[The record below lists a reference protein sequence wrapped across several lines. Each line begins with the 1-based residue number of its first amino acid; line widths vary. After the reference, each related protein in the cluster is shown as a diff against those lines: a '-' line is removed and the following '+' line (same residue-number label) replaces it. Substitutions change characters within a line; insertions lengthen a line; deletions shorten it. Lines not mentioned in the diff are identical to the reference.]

1 MRRLGAPV
9 LVLFAFALAVGPP
22 LLAEEVKID
31 SDAFSGLEARPIG
44 PAAMGGRISAIDA
57 VAGERLTIWV
67 GAAAGGVWKSDDA
80 GLTFKPVFDRQPQS
94 IGALMVDPSDPKTV
108 WVGTGESAVRNSVSV
123 GAGVFRTTDAGDTWE
138 KLGLEGTERI
148 AHVAVSPK
156 DGKTVFVCATGAL
169 WNDSPERG
177 VYRTVDGG
185 KTWEKVLH
193 VDAKT
198 GCADLAMDPQDPRI
212 LYAGMWQ
219 FRRTP
224 SFFTSGGPGS
234 GVWKSTDGG
243 STWRKVTKGLPAG
256 DLGRIGLD
264 VSPARP
270 SVVYAVVESMRTAI
284 FRSDD
289 LGESWTETN
298 SSGNVQA
305 RPFYFARVV
314 ADPKDVDRVYKPGF
328 FLTVSADGGKTFQS
342 ASGGLLGMST
352 HPDHHALWINPKNPR
367 ELVLGTDGGVYIS
380 PDRGGHWRFVSALP
394 VSQYYH
400 VSVDGDVPYNVYGGL
415 QDNGTWYGPSTVP
428 GGIYSRHWK
437 VIGYGDGF
445 WTFVDP
451 TDPDI
456 VYVEYQGGHLMR
468 TRKSTGE
475 TKEIPPYPAAGEPK
489 LRFNWNTPIHLSP
502 TAPGVLYYGSQ
513 FVHRSTDRGE
523 SWERISPDLT
533 TNDPAKQRQEDSGGL
548 TIDNSTAENHCT
560 IFAIAESPVNPS
572 VIWAGTDD
580 GNVQVTRDG
589 GKSWTNVAKNVPG
602 LPASTWVSSV
612 APSHFAEGTA
622 YVTFDGHMTGDMKT
636 WVYRTTDFGRSWTAL
651 ATADLR
657 GFAHVVKEDP
667 VEPKLVFVGTESGL
681 FVSVDGGSAWAQFTG
696 GLPDVPV
703 RDVAIHP
710 RDGDLVVATHG
721 RGLFVI
727 DDLTPLRNL
736 TPRILESEVAL
747 LPSRPAVLT
756 IPTGEQRFDGSGD
769 FEGRALPEAAMITY
783 YQRKR
788 HIFGD
793 LTLAIFDAGGKLVST
808 IPGSKRRGL
817 TRVEWPMRL
826 KPPKVPP
833 ATSLVEQPY
842 AFVGP
847 RLPEGTY
854 TVKLT
859 KGKAVV
865 TSEVKLVADPRSKHS
880 AADRKLQ
887 QETALKLYAML
898 ARLTFQVDRI
908 LDLEEKASVLA
919 AKLSKGSAARKKLE
933 SFRDG
938 LEKIRATLVAT
949 RPGQLTGEE
958 RIRERIG
965 TLYGGVNGYDG
976 RPTAS
981 QLGRTGVLE
990 KELDATVAELD
1001 GFLGRELPAVNGALP
1016 KDAVPLKPLTQGEW
1030 DARQE
1035 KG

>member
-1 MRRLGAPV
+1 MRRLGAV
-9 LVLFAFALAVGPP
+9 AFVFLLVAAASP
-22 LLAEEVKID
+22 LLAEETKID
-31 SDAFSGLEARPIG
+31 SDAFSGLLARPIG
-44 PAAMGGRISAIDA
+44 PAAMGGRISAIEA
-57 VAGERLTIWV
+57 VAGEKLTVWV
-67 GAAAGGVWKSDDA
+67 GAAAGGVWKSDDG
-80 GLTFKPVFDRQPQS
+80 GLTFKPVFDKEPQS
-94 IGALMVDPSDPKTV
+94 IGALAIDPSDPKTV
-108 WVGTGESAVRNSVSV
+108 WVGTGETAVRNSVSV
-123 GAGVFRTTDAGDTWE
+123 GAGVFRTRDGGDTWE
-138 KLGLEGTERI
+138 KLGLEGSERI
-148 AHVAVSPK
+148 ARVEVSPK

-169 WNDSPERG
+169 WNDSAERG
-177 VYRTVDGG
+177 VFRTVDGG
-185 KTWEKVLH
+185 KKWEKVLF

-198 GCADLAMDPQDPRI
+198 GCADLAMDPQEPRI

-224 SFFTSGGPGS
+224 WSFTSGGPGS
-234 GVWKSTDGG
+234 GLYKSTDGG
-243 STWRKVTKGLPAG
+243 SSWHRVTKGLPSG
-256 DLGRIGLD
+256 DLGRIGLA

-270 SVVYAVVESMRTAI
+270 AVVYAVVESKNTAI

-314 ADPKDVDRVYKPGF
+314 ADPVDVDRVYKPGF
-328 FLTVSADGGKTFQS
+328 FLTVSVDGGKTFQS
-342 ASGGLLGMST
+342 ASGGLLGMSS

-367 ELVLGTDGGVYIS
+367 ELLLGTDGGVYVS
-380 PDRGGHWRFVSALP
+380 PDRGGHWRLITALP
-394 VSQYYH
+394 LSQYYH
-400 VSVDGDVPYNVYGGL
+400 VSVDNDIPYNVYGGL

-428 GGIYSRHWK
+428 GGIYGRHWK
-437 VIGYGDGF
+437 AIGYGDGF
-445 WTFVDP
+445 WAFVDP

-475 TKEIPPYPAAGEPK
+475 TKEIPPYPGAGEPK

-502 TAPGVLYYGSQ
+502 SRPGVLYYGSQ
-513 FVHRSTDRGE
+513 YLHRSTDRGE

-533 TNDPAKQRQEDSGGL
+533 TNDPAKQKQEESGGL

-560 IFAIAESPVNPS
+560 IFAIAESPKNPS
-572 VIWAGTDD
+572 VIWVGTDD
-580 GNVQVTRDG
+580 GNLQVTRDG
-589 GKSWTNVAKNVPG
+589 GKSWTNVVKNVPG
-602 LPASTWVSSV
+602 LPAGTWVSSV
-612 APSHFAEGTA
+612 EPGHFDEATA
-622 YVTFDGHMTGDMKT
+622 YATFDGHMTGDMKP
-636 WVYRTTDFGRSWTAL
+636 WVFRTTDFGRTWTPL
-651 ATADLR
+651 ATGDLT
-657 GFAHVVKEDP
+657 GFAHVVKEDL
-667 VEPKLVFVGTESGL
+667 VDPKLLFVGTESGL
-681 FVSVDGGSAWAQFTG
+681 FVSVDGGKAWARFTG
-696 GLPDVPV
+696 GLPETPV
-703 RDVAIHP
+703 RDLVVHP

-736 TPRILESEVAL
+736 TPEVLDSTVTL
-747 LPSRPAVLT
+747 LPSRPAILT
-756 IPTGEQRFDGSGD
+756 IPAGEQRFDGDGD
-769 FEGRALPEAAMITY
+769 FEGHALAEAALITY
-783 YQRKR
+783 YQKKR

-793 LTLAIFDAGGKLVST
+793 LTLELYDKDGKKVST
-808 IPGSKRRGL
+808 LAGNVRRGL

-859 KGKAVV
+859 KGKTVV
-865 TSEVKLVADPRSKHS
+865 TGEVRLVPDPRSKHS
-880 AADRKLQ
+880 AEDRRLQ
-887 QETALKLYAML
+887 QETALKLYGML

-908 LDLEEKASVLA
+908 LDLQKQVSAGAEKLA
-919 AKLSKGSAARKKLE
+919 KGGARRKLE
-933 SFRDG
+933 TFRDG

-958 RIRERIG
+958 QIRERIG
-965 TLYGGVNGYDG
+965 TLYGGVNGFDG
-976 RPTAS
+976 RPTKS
-981 QLGRTGVLE
+981 QLDRMAALE
-990 KELDATVAELD
+990 KELDAASARLDAYVAK
-1001 GFLGRELPAVNGALP
+1001 ELPVANGALP
-1016 KDAVPLKPLTQGEW
+1016 KDAAPLKDLTREEW
-1030 DARQE
+1030 DRKQE